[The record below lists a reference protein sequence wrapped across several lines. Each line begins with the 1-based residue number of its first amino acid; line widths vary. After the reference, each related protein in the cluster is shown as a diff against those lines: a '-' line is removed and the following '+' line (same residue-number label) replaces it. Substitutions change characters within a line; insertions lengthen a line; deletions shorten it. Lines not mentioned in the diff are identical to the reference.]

1 MIDVDYEAL
10 EISIYSILDER
21 DYDKYDMKTILRTA
35 DMVWDDTAIEVK
47 ASDFKIIVDNL
58 TYEVLDYTGYD
69 G

>member
-10 EISIYSILDER
+10 EISIYSVLDER
-21 DYDKYDMKTILRTA
+21 DYGKYDMKNILRTA
-35 DMVWDDTAIEVK
+35 DMVWDNTAIEVK
-47 ASDFKIIVDNL
+47 ASDFKLIVDSL